1 MISIQEKLKEHMIK
15 KNLDIIKVSL
25 EITKGGWCDGAQKLQ
40 VEVMKEIED
49 TNGFTKYDVD
59 GISVYIDDELELRD
73 EVEIQYL
80 YYIPLIGT
88 IMKTSGIRIRD

>member
-1 MISIQEKLKEHMIK
+1 
-15 KNLDIIKVSL
+15 
-25 EITKGGWCDGAQKLQ
+25 
-40 VEVMKEIED
+40 MKEIED